1 MEMNEL
7 RAGWDVLNERL
18 AQNEILNKRIIKEM
32 IMGRILTAQQ
42 RLMWKIIGG
51 YAIYMACFILT
62 LFSHALFGT
71 PLLIVYMVS
80 GFLLFSTLCGLPTF
94 LRFYGFDMEKPLK
107 DSLQRILFYQKSMR
121 LLYPMIVG
129 LSFIMLSFLFC
140 YFWDFGYNRMTFIY
154 VSASLIALV
163 GSAIEYR
170 WDFSKLD
177 AMKKGLEELKEFEK
191 E

>member
-1 MEMNEL
+1 MEMDEL
-7 RAGWDVLNERL
+7 RAGWSVLNERL

-51 YAIYMACFILT
+51 YTIYIACFILA
-62 LFSHALFGT
+62 LFSHSLFGT

-80 GFLLFSTLCGLPTF
+80 GLLIFCTLCGLPTF
-94 LRFYGFDMEKPLK
+94 FSFYKLSMEKPLE
-107 DSLQRILFYQKSMR
+107 DSLRRILFYQKSMR
-121 LLYPMIVG
+121 LFYPLIIG
-129 LSFIMLSFLFC
+129 LAFIILSFLFF

-154 VSASLIALV
+154 VSASLIMFV

-170 WDFSKLD
+170 WDSSKLN
-177 AMKKGLEELKEFEK
+177 AMKKGLEELKEFE
-191 E
+191 EE